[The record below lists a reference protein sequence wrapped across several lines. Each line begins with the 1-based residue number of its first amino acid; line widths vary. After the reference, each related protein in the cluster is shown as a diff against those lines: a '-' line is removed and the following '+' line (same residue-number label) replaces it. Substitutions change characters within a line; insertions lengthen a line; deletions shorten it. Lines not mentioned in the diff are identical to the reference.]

1 MNELAKKLLGA
12 IDRAISDKPKDTRR
26 LIGAAV
32 IKFDSSAALT
42 KAERSKALELERA
55 YQAAYDATIQFSEGA
70 ARKAYFAHVNA
81 HADHAGA
88 GTLAD
93 VRTRGLESIASE
105 YLAKQQAAKVAMRQK
120 SVEAGELARPIY
132 QRFVPALEAFV
143 AHREKLEA
151 DEAEAFGLV
160 AVPSAVTAAAK
171 AFHVGLKNQLV
182 ANIFSGRPKDVL
194 AFINFD

>member
-1 MNELAKKLLGA
+1 MNAIAKKILGV
-12 IDRAISDKPKDTRR
+12 IDQAISAKPKDPRR

-32 IKFDSSAALT
+32 VKFDPGAAPT

-55 YQAAYDATIQFSEGA
+55 YQAAYDATIQFSDGA

-88 GTLAD
+88 GTLGD

-105 YLAKQQAAKVAMRQK
+105 YLAKQRAAKECMRQK
-120 SVEAGELARPIY
+120 SAEAGQLAQPIK

-143 AHREKLEA
+143 AQREKIEA
-151 DEAEAFGLV
+151 DEADAFGLV
-160 AVPSAVTAAAK
+160 PVPSAVTAAAK
-171 AFHVGLKNQLV
+171 TILVGLKNQLASGV
-182 ANIFSGRPKDVL
+182 SGGRPKDVFF
-194 AFINFD
+194 FINFD